1 MTVLRHL
8 RLEGFPWDTVGK
20 VIADLRPHARRGAAS
35 AANDAGPSP
44 LWLGRAVEG
53 EVIPRLVAAHAA
65 ARAVPEPQRIIGNAP
80 DDEDVAEFA
89 KALLAED
96 PAAANTFVSGMIQRS
111 VSLET
116 ICLQLMTPTARRI
129 GDLWVADLCHFVDVT
144 VALGRLQYLLR
155 ALSQTVSYA
164 VTVPDHGRRA
174 LLAAVPGEQHTFG
187 ALMVAEFL
195 RRAGWDV
202 AGDISTTTNEVVA
215 IVRDE
220 WFSLVGLSASSERTV
235 SDLVPV
241 ISAIRQT
248 SRNAAVVVLVG
259 GNVFLEHPDFVAL
272 VGADAT
278 AVDAQQAVL
287 KAERQIAL
295 QPPPVA
301 EITEV

>member
-20 VIADLRPHARRGAAS
+20 VIADLRPHGRRGTGT

-44 LWLGRAVEG
+44 LRLSRAVEG
-53 EVIPRLVAAHAA
+53 EVIPRLVAAHAMTRA
-65 ARAVPEPQRIIGNAP
+65 APEPQPIFGYAP
-80 DDEDVAEFA
+80 DDGDVADFA
-89 KALLAED
+89 RALLAED
-96 PAAANTFVSGMIQRS
+96 PAAADAFINDLVRQS
-111 VSLET
+111 VSLEA
-116 ICLQLMTPTARRI
+116 ICLQLMTPTARRL

-155 ALSQTVSYA
+155 NLSHAVSYA

-202 AGDISTTTNEVVA
+202 AGDISTTTSEVVA
-215 IVRDE
+215 IVRNE

-235 SDLVPV
+235 SDLVSV
-241 ISAIRQT
+241 ISAIRQA

-278 AVDAQQAVL
+278 AIDAQQAVIQ
-287 KAERQIAL
+287 AEREISL
-295 QPPPVA
+295 LSPPVA
-301 EITEV
+301 EIIEV